1 MARVSRK
8 KQNIPSTPADTSV
21 RIWKTAL
28 YVRLSVEDNGKDSDS
43 VENQT
48 ALLEEYVANHPHL
61 KKVALFVDNG
71 YTGTDFLR
79 PEFNR
84 MMEAVQAEMADCIV
98 VKDLSRLGRNYIETS
113 QFIEKICP
121 FYNLRFIAV
130 NDNYDTATVTSE
142 GQLSASL
149 QNIVNDYYAKDISR
163 KVTSALQAKM
173 ERGDYIGNYAPHGYR
188 KDPENKNHLLVDPE
202 TAPVIRQI
210 FEMRAEGISYMGICK
225 KLNDAGI
232 PSPGQ
237 LKIDNGIETNNNRK
251 NRTILWNKHKITEIL
266 KDIVYIGHLAQKKG
280 SQCLY
285 GGIPYHITSEDEW
298 IVVKNTHEPLI
309 SEELFE
315 KVQQVNNAALERQ
328 KANAGKYDHL
338 PKEKNI
344 YGKKFTCAGCGAIM
358 KLHRS
363 FSRKKD
369 KVYFTFKCP
378 TYAEHGSRA
387 CSDIKMRKADLDE
400 AVFTFIKSQMDVFI
414 DIENTIRILLA
425 MKKAK
430 LKQNNTQQEI
440 KALRQKLAHKQS
452 ILSGMYVDLKEGLL
466 SQEDYGHHREII
478 TADMKALEIKLSE
491 MESAKNETEEQLT
504 GKMKW
509 KFMIQ
514 RFYDATEMTA
524 EMADAFIETMKLHE
538 DGSLEIKL
546 SYMDEFMALTST
558 CERLRKE
565 VAA

>member
-8 KQNIPSTPADTSV
+8 KQNIRSAPVDTSV

-28 YVRLSVEDNGKDSDS
+28 YIRLSVEDNGKDSDS

-48 ALLEEYVANHPHL
+48 TLLEEYVASHTYL

-84 MMEAVQAEMADCIV
+84 MMEAVQAEMVDCIV

-121 FYNLRFIAV
+121 FYGLRFIAV

-149 QNIVNDYYAKDISR
+149 SNIVNDYYAKDISR
-163 KVTSALQAKM
+163 KVTSALQSKM
-173 ERGDYIGNYAPHGYR
+173 ERGDYIGNYAPHGYL
-188 KDPENKNHLLVDPE
+188 KDPENKNHLIIDPV

-210 FEMRAEGISYMGICK
+210 FEWRAEGISYMGINK
-225 KLNDAGI
+225 RLNDAGV
-232 PSPGQ
+232 PSPSQ
-237 LKIDNGIETNNNRK
+237 YKFDNGIETNNNK
-251 NRTILWNKHKITEIL
+251 KKRTILWNKHMVTEIL
-266 KDIVYIGHLAQKKG
+266 KNIVYIGHLAQKKG

-298 IVVKNTHEPLI
+298 IVVKNTHEPLV

-315 KVQQVNNAALERQ
+315 KVQQINVAATERT

-344 YGKKFTCAGCGAIM
+344 YGKKFTCAGCGSVM
-358 KLHRS
+358 KLQRS
-363 FSRKKD
+363 ISQKRD
-369 KVYFTFKCP
+369 KAYFTFKCP
-378 TYAEHGSRA
+378 TYAEHGARG

-400 AVFTFIKSQMDVFI
+400 AVLSFIKSQMEVFI
-414 DIENTIRILLA
+414 DMENTLRRLLA
-425 MKKAK
+425 MKQAK
-430 LKQNNTQQEI
+430 LKQNNTRQEI
-440 KALRQKLAHKQS
+440 KALRQKLEHKQS
-452 ILSGMYVDLKEGLL
+452 LLSGMYVDLKEGLL
-466 SQEDYGHHREII
+466 SEDDYVHHREII
-478 TADMKALEIKLSE
+478 TEDIKALETQLSE
-491 MESAKNETEEQLT
+491 LESAKEETEEQLT
-504 GKMKW
+504 GEMKW
-509 KFMIQ
+509 KSMIS
-514 RFYDATEMTA
+514 RFYDATEMSA
-524 EMADAFIETMKLHE
+524 EMADAFIESMKLHE

-546 SYMDEFMALTST
+546 SYMDEFVALTTT
-558 CERLRKE
+558 CEKLRKE
-565 VAA
+565 VA

>member
-8 KQNIPSTPADTSV
+8 KQNIPATPADTPV

-48 ALLEEYVANHPHL
+48 TLLEDYVANHPNL

-84 MMEAVQAEMADCIV
+84 MMEAVQAEIVDCII

-130 NDNYDTATVTSE
+130 NDSYDTATVTSE

-188 KDPENKNHLLVDPE
+188 KDPENKNHLLIDPE

-237 LKIDNGIETNNNRK
+237 HKLNQGIETNNNK
-251 NRTILWNKHKITEIL
+251 KKRTVLWNKHKITEIL

-315 KVQQVNNAALERQ
+315 RVQQINSAALERQ
-328 KANAGKYDHL
+328 KANTGKYDHL

-344 YGKKFTCAGCGAIM
+344 YGKKFTCADCGSIM

-363 FSRKKD
+363 ISTKKD

-414 DIENTIRILLA
+414 DMENTLRRLLA

-440 KALRQKLAHKQS
+440 KSLRQKLAHKQS

-466 SQEDYGHHREII
+466 SQEDYGYHREII
-478 TADMKALEIKLSE
+478 TADIKALELKLSE
-491 MESAKNETEEQLT
+491 VESAKSETEEQLT
-504 GKMKW
+504 GEMKW

-524 EMADAFIETMKLHE
+524 EMADAFIETMKLHK

-546 SYMDEFMALTST
+546 SYMDEFMALTTT

-565 VAA
+565 VA

>member
-8 KQNIPSTPADTSV
+8 KQNIPATLADTPV

-48 ALLEEYVANHPHL
+48 TLLEDYVANHPNL

-84 MMEAVQAEMADCIV
+84 MMEAVQAEIVDCII

-130 NDNYDTATVTSE
+130 NDSYDTATVTSE

-188 KDPENKNHLLVDPE
+188 KDPENKNHLLIDPE

-237 LKIDNGIETNNNRK
+237 HKLNQGIETNNNK
-251 NRTILWNKHKITEIL
+251 KKRTVLWNKHKITEIL

-315 KVQQVNNAALERQ
+315 RVQQINSAALERQ
-328 KANAGKYDHL
+328 KANTGKYDHL

-344 YGKKFTCAGCGAIM
+344 YGKKFTCADCGSIM

-363 FSRKKD
+363 ISTKKD

-414 DIENTIRILLA
+414 DMENTLRRLLA

-440 KALRQKLAHKQS
+440 KSLRQKLAHKQS

-478 TADMKALEIKLSE
+478 TADIKALELKLSE
-491 MESAKNETEEQLT
+491 VESAKSETEEQLT
-504 GKMKW
+504 GEMKW

-524 EMADAFIETMKLHE
+524 EMADAFIETMKLHK

-546 SYMDEFMALTST
+546 SYMDEFIALTTT

-565 VAA
+565 VA

>member
-8 KQNIPSTPADTSV
+8 KQNIPTTPADTPV

-48 ALLEEYVANHPHL
+48 TLLEDYVANHPNL

-84 MMEAVQAEMADCIV
+84 MMEAVQAEIVDCII

-188 KDPENKNHLLVDPE
+188 KDPENKNHLLIDPE
-202 TAPVIRQI
+202 TSPVIRQI

-237 LKIDNGIETNNNRK
+237 HKLNQGIETNNNK
-251 NRTILWNKHKITEIL
+251 KKRTVLWNKHKITEIL

-315 KVQQVNNAALERQ
+315 RVQQINSAALERQ
-328 KANAGKYDHL
+328 KANTGKYDHL

-344 YGKKFTCAGCGAIM
+344 YGKKFTCADCGSIM

-363 FSRKKD
+363 ISTKKD

-414 DIENTIRILLA
+414 DMENTLRRLLA

-440 KALRQKLAHKQS
+440 KSLRQKLAHKQS

-478 TADMKALEIKLSE
+478 TADIKALELKLSE
-491 MESAKNETEEQLT
+491 VESAKSETEEQLT
-504 GKMKW
+504 GEMKW

-524 EMADAFIETMKLHE
+524 EMADAFIETMKLHK

-546 SYMDEFMALTST
+546 SYMDEFIALTTT

-565 VAA
+565 VA